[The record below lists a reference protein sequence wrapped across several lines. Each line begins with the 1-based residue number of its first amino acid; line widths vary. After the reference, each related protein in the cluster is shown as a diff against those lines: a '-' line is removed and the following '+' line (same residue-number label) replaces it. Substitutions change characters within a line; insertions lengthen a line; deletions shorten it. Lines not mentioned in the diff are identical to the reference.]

1 MGKGYGLEVKKCKE
15 CGKVFC
21 PPFPELWAYKRSFRW
36 YCSYGCMRK
45 AQVRETPK
53 VKKTQGFAPR
63 KRVEAIDAETGQ
75 VVAEW
80 ETMTQ
85 CVREVPFTS
94 MHKLQKLVESGEPFE
109 GRIYKARQISQLG
122 KHATRSK
129 EVVVIDANSGAV
141 VAEYPALRICAEAVG
156 LTAASSIYDRITSGK
171 AYNGRIYKL
180 KKDYLEGK

>member
-85 CVREVPFTS
+85 MS
-94 MHKLQKLVESGEPFE
+94 D
-109 GRIYKARQISQLG
+109 
-122 KHATRSK
+122 RS
-129 EVVVIDANSGAV
+129 
-141 VAEYPALRICAEAVG
+141 
-156 LTAASSIYDRITSGK
+156 ASSSGC
-171 AYNGRIYKL
+171 ASMAISSSNAGAAGTCRHSAAW
-180 KKDYLEGK
+180 KKDFSR